1 MERSQAKSC
10 GRPHSFRTGKGQG
23 RQPMRGGE
31 ITAVFAEG
39 ARKISEEPHSGFETT
54 VEMGTSRRRL
64 WRDERIFQRRLC
76 LRLSA
81 SHHGRCQV
89 TSWHTAE
96 AATAS
101 SHGSGKAVASR
112 PCGNEL
118 NLNTARR
125 DNDVCASSTL
135 QSQPLTFASRSAA
148 ASRDQSTWQ
157 TAARTRHGWLWA
169 PLEASVTSS

>member
-1 MERSQAKSC
+1 MAFEDGREEDDAWMERSRAKSC
-10 GRPHSFRTGKGQG
+10 RRPHSFRTGKGQG

-118 NLNTARR
+118 NLNTAP
-125 DNDVCASSTL
+125 VGETM
-135 QSQPLTFASRSAA
+135 TSALA
-148 ASRDQSTWQ
+148 LPCRAN
-157 TAARTRHGWLWA
+157 H
-169 PLEASVTSS
+169 